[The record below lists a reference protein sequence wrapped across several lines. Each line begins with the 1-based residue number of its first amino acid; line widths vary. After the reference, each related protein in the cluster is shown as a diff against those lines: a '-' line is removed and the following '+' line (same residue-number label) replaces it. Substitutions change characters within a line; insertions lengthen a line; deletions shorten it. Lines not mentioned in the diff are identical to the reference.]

1 MRSAVSL
8 QYSVGRAAGAADRDG
23 GPGHVTGRRHVV
35 DTEVEVGQGEAQ
47 QRDAFPEV
55 RSAAHRTAGRMINE
69 VRGEE
74 LVENGQPAAVEPFV
88 DQPSKDALVLGSGH
102 RSRLGPS

>member
-1 MRSAVSL
+1 MRSAESL
-8 QYSVGRAAGAADRDG
+8 QYSAGRAAGAADRDG
-23 GPGHVTGRRHVV
+23 GPSHVTGRRHVV
-35 DTEVEVGQGEAQ
+35 DTEVRSGGAK
-47 QRDAFPEV
+47 RSSATRSR
-55 RSAAHRTAGRMINE
+55 RSAAQPIGRAGE

-74 LVENGQPAAVEPFV
+74 LVENGQPAAVEAFV